1 MAEIV
6 CLQDCLI
13 LLIGCTFLPPAIRSG
28 RPAPKPRAK
37 LGETRAEAPT
47 MSRTTPSTS
56 PLPLE
61 IEARRAELADLVAR
75 CVPGEGL
82 HATAIPQL
90 DLLRG
95 DRPTEHSTPA
105 LYEPSLCLIAQG
117 RKQACLGK
125 EVYLYDPLHYL
136 ITSVALPISGRVIEA
151 SPGEPYLCVRLS
163 LDVAQITELIA
174 ETGVAQ
180 PPRSQTRSQ
189 SSRGLFVERVDSPLL
204 DAMSRLLRLLETPQ
218 DIPTLA
224 PLVIREIYYRLLQ
237 SPQGARLQEIA
248 IVGSQAH
255 RIARAIEWLNQHYHQ
270 PLRIEELAQVV
281 NLSSS
286 TLHHRF
292 KAVTAMS
299 PLQYQKQL
307 RLQEA
312 RRLMITEG
320 LDASAAGY
328 RVGYESPS
336 QFSREYSRQFGAPP
350 LRDLARLRS
359 SA

>member
-1 MAEIV
+1 MP
-6 CLQDCLI
+6 Q
-13 LLIGCTFLPPAIRSG
+13 
-28 RPAPKPRAK
+28 
-37 LGETRAEAPT
+37 
-47 MSRTTPSTS
+47 TPSSAS
-56 PLPLE
+56 PLPQALPLE
-61 IEARRAELADLVAR
+61 IEARRAELASLVMR
-75 CVPGEGL
+75 HVPHEGM
-82 HATAIPQL
+82 HATAIPKL
-90 DLLRG
+90 DLIRG
-95 DRPTEHSTPA
+95 DAPTEQSIPA

-117 RKQACLGK
+117 RKQANLGE
-125 EVYLYDPLHYL
+125 EVYFYDPLHYL
-136 ITSVALPISGRVIEA
+136 IASVALPISGRVIEA

-174 ETGVAQ
+174 ETGVPQ
-180 PPRSQTRSQ
+180 PPRSQ

-204 DAMSRLLRLLETPQ
+204 DAMSRLLRLLETPK

-224 PLVIREIYYRLLQ
+224 PLIIREIYYRLLQ

-248 IVGSQAH
+248 IVDSQSH
-255 RIARAIEWLNQHYHQ
+255 RIARAIEWLNQHYHR
-270 PLRIEELAQVV
+270 PLRIDDLAQVV

-292 KAVTAMS
+292 KSMTAMS

-336 QFSREYSRQFGAPP
+336 QFSREYSRQYGAPP
-350 LRDLARLRS
+350 LRDLARLRT